1 MSDFEQRY
9 KTWHTYMSITKSL
22 IRMVTSI
29 AIVTAY
35 FFDQLDLQKA
45 ILILAAGY
53 GIAEFVGVLE
63 EL

>member
-35 FFDQLDLQKA
+35 FVDQINPQNA

>member
-1 MSDFEQRY
+1 
-9 KTWHTYMSITKSL
+9 
-22 IRMVTSI
+22 MVTSI